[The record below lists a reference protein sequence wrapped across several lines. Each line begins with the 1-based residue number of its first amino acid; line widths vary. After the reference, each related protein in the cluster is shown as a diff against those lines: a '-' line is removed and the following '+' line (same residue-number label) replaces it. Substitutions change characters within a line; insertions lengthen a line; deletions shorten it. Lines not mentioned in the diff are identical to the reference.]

1 MSRKI
6 NVKPPAVCKRF
17 ELDKNDVLKIDTTTH
32 AWMAFFLYLVRKFE
46 ARLLEFKGDDLLY
59 GPIHSSIGQEAIAA
73 ALGPALGRKDM
84 VGSSHRA
91 HGHFLAKILT
101 YYAPAGFSP
110 LKEVMSPTMQD
121 AVNRTLAEILGL
133 AAGWCNGRG
142 GSMHL
147 YHAESG
153 NLGCNGIVGG
163 GIPLATGTAWAEKL
177 RDRDTVV
184 LSIFGDGAINQGCF
198 HEAANLAALWNVPV
212 IFFVENNQYAV
223 ATASK
228 DASYVADSGLR
239 SLGYGIDSLII
250 NGMDPVEVYLA
261 LDEAVKKT
269 RKKPFPFLIEAKTY
283 RFHHHSGPLLG
294 SSYKY
299 RSKEEESI
307 WSERDP
313 VVVFPLD
320 LISRGLLTV
329 EELETL
335 EARAEVSVNTAVD
348 FCTDIK
354 ENRRYIPDS
363 KWPTADTVETEL
375 RGEEDLFQDVAF
387 VEREDFTDTKEIT
400 YVEAIAGVTLRNMEK
415 DARVIVVGEEVANFG
430 GGAYGATKGVPQTF
444 PKRIFNTPI
453 SENGFVGLAA
463 GAASAGLRPVIEI
476 MFPDFSLVA
485 ADQLFNQMGK
495 LRHMFNGEISFPVVL
510 RTRFAVGAGY
520 GGHHSMDP
528 VGIFG
533 LFAGWRIMGPS
544 TPFDYVGLFNTAI
557 RFNDPVLIIDDHR
570 LYSQKGAVP
579 VSQLDHF
586 IRYGKAKVVREGSDL
601 TVLSYLGMLQ
611 DCLAAAEE
619 ASNEGYSVEV
629 IDLRTLD
636 YMGMDYETIGRSI
649 KKTNSVLIVE
659 HSARSMGLASRVSD
673 EIQERFFD
681 YLDCPINKLTL
692 PDVPPPVSR
701 PVEKAIIPGVMEIK
715 AKMIQGSRHH
725 F

>member
-1 MSRKI
+1 MSKKT
-6 NVKPPAVCKRF
+6 NVKPPAICKRF
-17 ELDKNDVLKIDTTTH
+17 ELNKNDLLKIDATTLS
-32 AWMAFFLYLVRKFE
+32 WMAFFLYLVRKFE

-59 GPIHSSIGQEAIAA
+59 GPIHSSIGQEAVAA
-73 ALGPALGRKDM
+73 ALGPVLRKNDL

-101 YYAPAGFSP
+101 YYAPAGFNP
-110 LKEVMSPTMQD
+110 LKDDLSPTMQD
-121 AVNRTLAEILGL
+121 TVNKTLAEILGL

-163 GIPLATGTAWAEKL
+163 GTPLATGTAWAEKL
-177 RDRDTVV
+177 CDRDTVV

-198 HEAANLAALWNVPV
+198 HEAANLAALWNIPV

-223 ATASK
+223 ATACE
-228 DASYVADSGLR
+228 DASCVSDSGLR
-239 SLGYGIDSLII
+239 GLSYGIDGLII
-250 NGMDPVEVYLA
+250 DGMDPVAVYLA
-261 LDEAVKKT
+261 LDEAVKRT
-269 RKKPFPFLIEAKTY
+269 REKPFPFLIEAKTY

-299 RSKEEESI
+299 RSKEEENS
-307 WSERDP
+307 WSEKDP
-313 VVVFPLD
+313 VVVFPRE
-320 LISRGLLTV
+320 LIARGLLTG
-329 EELETL
+329 EDLETL
-335 EARAEVSVNTAVD
+335 EAKAEASVNTAVD
-348 FCTDIK
+348 FCTAVK
-354 ENRRYIPDS
+354 GNRRYIPDS
-363 KWPTADTVETEL
+363 KWPTVDTVENEL
-375 RGEEDLFQDVAF
+375 RGEEDLFQDVTF
-387 VEREDFTDTKEIT
+387 VEQEDFSDTKEIS

-415 DARVIVVGEEVANFG
+415 DTRVIVVGEEVANFG
-430 GGAYGATKGVPQTF
+430 GGAYGATKGIPQTF
-444 PKRIFNTPI
+444 PDRIFNTPI
-453 SENGFVGLAA
+453 SECGFVGLSA
-463 GAASAGLRPVIEI
+463 GAASAGLRPVVEI

-485 ADQLFNQMGK
+485 ADQLFNQLGK
-495 LRHMFNGEISFPVVL
+495 LRYMFNGEMSFPLVL

-533 LFAGWRIMGPS
+533 LFAGWRIMGAS
-544 TPFDYVGLFNTAI
+544 TPFDYAGLFNTAI

-579 VSQLDHF
+579 DSPLDHF
-586 IRYGKAKVVREGSDL
+586 IKYGKAKVVKEGSDL
-601 TVLSYLGMLQ
+601 TVLSYLGMMQ
-611 DCLAAAEE
+611 DCLEAAEE
-619 ASNEGYSVEV
+619 ASEEGCSVEV

-636 YMGMDYETIGRSI
+636 YVGMDYETIGRSI

-701 PVEKAIIPGVMEIK
+701 PMEKAIIPGVMEIK
-715 AKMIQGSRHH
+715 TKMIQGSRHL